1 MCVLLVCFTQRKE
14 LMKIIRTEKHEAH
27 WPWSHILLKIGNPSL
42 ALAS

>member
-14 LMKIIRTEKHEAH
+14 LIKIIRTEKPATRR
-27 WPWSHILLKIGNPSL
+27 PLSHILVKIGNPSL